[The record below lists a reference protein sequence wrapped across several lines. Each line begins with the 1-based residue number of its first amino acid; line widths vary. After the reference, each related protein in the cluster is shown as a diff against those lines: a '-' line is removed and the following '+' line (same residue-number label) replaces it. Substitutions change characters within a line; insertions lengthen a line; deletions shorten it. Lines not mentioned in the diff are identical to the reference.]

1 MAKFGKEW
9 AVSEKDVRL
18 KKLAKP
24 IYIHNGVNFGVMI
37 CSELQ
42 NSKARIR
49 FQGAVDALM
58 VLSWNRDLDTF
69 ASLIESAALDVHAYT
84 ILVNNRKYGDSRVR
98 SPAKESFLR
107 DIARLRGGDNDFVVA
122 ATLDIAAL
130 RAFQSRAKRWP
141 EEGDK
146 FKPVPEGFKLL
157 NGRKKNPPS

>member
-1 MAKFGKEW
+1 M
-9 AVSEKDVRL
+9 V
-18 KKLAKP
+18 
-24 IYIHNGVNFGVMI
+24 

-69 ASLIESAALDVHAYT
+69 ASLIESAALDVHAY
-84 ILVNNRKYGDSRVR
+84 IVLVNNRKYGDSRVR

-141 EEGDK
+141 EEEDT
-146 FKPVPEGFKLL
+146 FKPIPEGFRLQD
-157 NGRKKNPPS
+157 NRKTLPPK